1 VEYPIESKGRERLRV
16 ERKEA
21 VSESHQEAG
30 CMEVEAGCRRE
41 VERKEAVSE
50 SHREAGCMEAVAGSR
65 REAES
70 QEAESKEAEVER
82 GCPVASRDRRTAVA
96 RGLRFRP
103 QSPSI
108 VSFTCR

>member
-1 VEYPIESKGRERLRV
+1 VEYPVESKGRERLRV

-41 VERKEAVSE
+41 ADCMETVAGCR
-50 SHREAGCMEAVAGSR
+50 READCMEAVAGCR
-65 REAES
+65 
-70 QEAESKEAEVER
+70 QEAESKEAEVEG

-108 VSFTCR
+108 VSFTSR